1 MDRPKYYLTTPIY
14 YANSRPHVGS
24 AYTTIVCDVIARYK
38 RMCGYEVAYLTGT
51 DEHGVNIERA
61 AEKLGVTPQQLVD
74 KNQQIFRDLWKL
86 LGISY
91 TNFIRTTSPE
101 HERAVQTLVR
111 RTMARDKDLP
121 PEKRSI
127 YKAKYEGRYCIYD
140 NLYVSDTPE
149 PANCQ
154 ICGRPAELISEENYF
169 FRLKAYEKPLLDFY
183 RANPQWVQP
192 DFRMNEV
199 KSFVEA
205 GLKDVSISRK
215 TIKWG
220 IPWPGDPEHV
230 FYVWYDALTSY
241 MSGIGYGEGDIESVR
256 HGASSASAE
265 KGAPSGGRGSSPSA
279 LGALASEGLSGGR
292 GFSPGVSSDAS
303 GVLTPEGN
311 AEFNKF
317 WPADLH
323 MIGKEIIRFHAV
335 YWPAFLMAAGLPLPE
350 KIFAHGWLL
359 FEQEKMS
366 KSKGNVAYPEPIVK
380 AFDELTGAK
389 VGNDALRYYLL
400 RETVFGQDGN
410 FSREALITRYN
421 ADLAN
426 GLGNLASR
434 TLTMIDNYFE
444 GVIPELGPA
453 NDAMEEN
460 AAHLIKSAITYYDRF
475 QFSECL
481 QEIWQL
487 VSLADFSLA
496 HEKPWKQITEP
507 NGKELVGPLLYRIAA
522 AIRVVSVLAHPV
534 IPDATRKIWEQL
546 GQTDDLDD
554 VDVKQLQWRGLI
566 PGTKIGKLE
575 GAFPRADKKELSE
588 RIEKMENEI
597 RNPGAAVEP
606 SARANKT
613 DASIEPAAAS
623 TAAPSAT
630 AATSAAAGAAAAPAP
645 ANAKITIDD
654 FAKVELRVGVVKTA
668 ERIQGADKLLKL
680 TVDIGDEVRQ
690 VLAGIALAYAP
701 EELVGRKV
709 VIVVNLAPRKMR
721 GIESN
726 GMLLA
731 ASAGA
736 DGKPVLCTFAED
748 IPAGSKVK

>member
-1 MDRPKYYLTTPIY
+1 MDQSISSEVKLATASKPKFYLTTPIY

-38 RMCGYEVAYLTGT
+38 RMCGYDVAYLTGT

-61 AEKLGVTPQQLVD
+61 AEKAGITPQQLVD
-74 KNQQIFRDLWKL
+74 KNEKIFRDLWKL
-86 LGISY
+86 LGI
-91 TNFIRTTSPE
+91 TTTDFIRTTSPE
-101 HERAVQTLVR
+101 HARAVQTLVR
-111 RTMARDKDLP
+111 RTLDLDRGREPARKA
-121 PEKRSI
+121 I

-169 FRLKAYEKPLLDFY
+169 FKLSAYQDKLLDLY
-183 RANPQWVQP
+183 RNQPQFVQP

-199 KSFVEA
+199 RSFVEG

-241 MSGIGYGEGDIESVR
+241 MSGIGYGEGAK
-256 HGASSASAE
+256 GSAE
-265 KGAPSGGRGSSPSA
+265 FQKY
-279 LGALASEGLSGGR
+279 
-292 GFSPGVSSDAS
+292 
-303 GVLTPEGN
+303 
-311 AEFNKF
+311 

-335 YWPAFLMAAGLPLPE
+335 YWPAFLMAADLPLP
-350 KIFAHGWLL
+350 KQIFAHGWLL

-380 AFDELTGAK
+380 VL
-389 VGNDALRYYLL
+389 GNDALRYYLL

-434 TLTMIDNYFE
+434 VLTMLANYCG
-444 GVIPELGPA
+444 GVIPPFPHRFDKETGGTWYSQETKEA
-453 NDAMEEN
+453 RRKTRDEIC
-460 AAHLIKSAITYYDRF
+460 AAYEKF
-475 QFSECL
+475 QFSNAAEL
-481 QEIWQL
+481 IWKFIIHWNDQY
-487 VSLADFSLA
+487 LAGQ
-496 HEKPWKQITEP
+496 KPWAHAENQEMRWYVEGT
-507 NGKELVGPLLYRIAA
+507 LHLAVDFLRAA
-522 AIRVVSVLAHPV
+522 TVLAHPL
-534 IPDATRKIWEQL
+534 IPDATKKIWEQL
-546 GQTDDLDD
+546 GETQDLSHVRIDDFE
-554 VDVKQLQWRGLI
+554 WGLK
-566 PGTKIGKLE
+566 PGTRIGKPE
-575 GAFPRADKKELSE
+575 AVFPRADKKEAME
-588 RIEKMENEI
+588 RIEAMENEI
-597 RNPGAAVEP
+597 RNPG
-606 SARANKT
+606 SAQPPP
-613 DASIEPAAAS
+613 DASSEGATPTPGSAAAS
-623 TAAPSAT
+623 
-630 AATSAAAGAAAAPAP
+630 AAAAISPATS
-645 ANAKITIDD
+645 AKITIED
-654 FAKVELRVGVVKTA
+654 FAKVELRVGVVKSA
-668 ERIQGADKLLKL
+668 ERIQGADRLLKVL
-680 TVDIGDEVRQ
+680 VDIGDEVRQ

-701 EELVGRKV
+701 EDLVGRKV
-709 VIVVNLAPRKMR
+709 VVVVNLAPRKMR
-721 GIESN
+721 GLESN

-736 DGKPVLCTFAED
+736 DGKPVLCTFAEE
-748 IPAGSKVK
+748 IPPGAKVK